1 MPTWFPSA
9 NVTPTS
15 ASGHYEDGSTPISD
29 DGLAELERK
38 AWRRIGPP
46 SLTYTLRVVT
56 LQRLIARVRAAER
69 KPAVKGYPEANV
81 SPTSSARTPT
91 DSNEV

>member
-1 MPTWFPSA
+1 MGDGALRAMSA
-9 NVTPTS
+9 NS
-15 ASGHYEDGSTPISD
+15 YNSEDGTVPISD
-29 DGLAELERK
+29 DGLRELERK

-56 LQRLIARVRAAER
+56 LQRLIARIRAAEN
-69 KPAVKGYPEANV
+69 PPVVAWYPEANV

-91 DSNEV
+91 DTEI